1 MNFIN
6 DKALTESVVEKGTP
20 NMPQEDNITCKPKLY
35 ERSEPFVSPVDG
47 KEYVIVRWFDEEGKE
62 HGARTCSDCKEPM
75 CDGHVLDDGD
85 EHYCTNC
92 INKHYTAQERKDMYN
107 ADTLYYTQWNESE
120 LKEDF
125 DLVYEDEEQQSQ

>member
-20 NMPQEDNITCKPKLY
+20 NIPHEDSITCKPKLY

-62 HGARTCSDCKEPM
+62 HGARICSDWILCGIVTLSM
-75 CDGHVLDDGD
+75 MVMS
-85 EHYCTNC
+85 T
-92 INKHYTAQERKDMYN
+92 TARTALKSI
-107 ADTLYYTQWNESE
+107 TLS
-120 LKEDF
+120 K
-125 DLVYEDEEQQSQ
+125 S